1 MDMVIVT
8 QRSEHLKRKSNVFPR
23 KTSSPTGF
31 CFTISLSKS
40 QRYSLLNTAHPSALC
55 LGLEQSWLFVPA
67 ESTMLPHIHVRA
79 IPVA

>member
-8 QRSEHLKRKSNVFPR
+8 QRSEHLKRKSGVFPR

-40 QRYSLLNTAHPSALC
+40 QRYSLLDTVHPSTLC
-55 LGLEQSWLFVPA
+55 LGSEQSRLFVPA
-67 ESTMLPHIHVRA
+67 EVTMWPHIHVRA
-79 IPVA
+79 ILVA